1 MSKFRLAILFFVIL
15 VCVVFYFTFL
25 NTKQSK
31 DLKQYLDIIATQ
43 EKVLSNDVVTKQEIE
58 ILKKCKKS
66 DGCVRDFYRKYALKN
81 GIEKSF
87 RHLAKIQRD
96 YPDFISS
103 CHYLTHGIGHAALIL
118 NKNDLSKAFSILSTD
133 IFKNIATCGNGYFHG
148 VIEEY
153 AKKTFGKEELIKK
166 LSNVCD
172 KKNQLITRGACL
184 HGVGHAILIQLDYDL
199 DSALFVC
206 SKISDSGKRLMDC
219 NTGVFMEYAQNYND
233 YYEVKDRRVV
243 FNLCDSLDKKLQPAC
258 YMEQSS
264 VFEDHTNESR
274 NYTRNIGFCKQ
285 ISDPVNRLACIKL
298 FAIRAVRISRY
309 EYIKEMCA
317 NTSTDVEK
325 VFCTAVVASRIANSI
340 DIEKNQKIHSQVIKD
355 TCGTLNFFY
364 KKTCEYVVYESDG
377 LFYTKPSDLD
387 VFRLAFHRY
396 FF

>member
-1 MSKFRLAILFFVIL
+1 MSKLKAFYIFLFFLISIL
-15 VCVVFYFTFL
+15 FYFTFL
-25 NTKQSK
+25 DTKESK

-43 EKVLSNDVVTKQEIE
+43 EKVLRNDIVTQQEIDG
-58 ILKKCKKS
+58 LTNCRRS
-66 DGCVRDFYRKYALKN
+66 DDCVRNFYKNYTLKN
-81 GIEKSF
+81 GVEKSF
-87 RHLAKIQRD
+87 RHLVKIQKD

-103 CHYLTHGIGHAALIL
+103 CHYLTHGIGHASLVI
-118 NKNDLSKAFSILSTD
+118 NKNDVPKAFSILSTD
-133 IFKNIATCGNGYFHG
+133 IFRNIATCGNGYFHG

-153 AKKTFGKEELIKK
+153 TKKTFGKEELIKK

-172 KKNQLITRGACL
+172 KKNQLVTRGACL

-206 SKISDSGKRLMDC
+206 SEISDSGQRLMDC

-243 FNLCDSLDKKLQPAC
+243 FKLCDSLDKKLQPAC

-264 VFEDHTNESR
+264 VFEDHTNEPR

-364 KKTCEYVVYESDG
+364 KKTCEYIVYESDG
-377 LFYTKPSDLD
+377 LFYTKPSDLELFKL
-387 VFRLAFHRY
+387 VFHKRFY
-396 FF
+396 